1 MSASIIPTFFPKRAK
16 ATARLT
22 ETVDFPTPPF
32 PLATAKNVVFELGD
46 NKDSLCSSSCSG
58 AN

>member
-1 MSASIIPTFFPKRAK
+1 MIPTFFPRRAK
-16 ATARLT
+16 AIARLT

-32 PLATAKNVVFELGD
+32 FFFFSKNVVFEFGH
-46 NKDSLCSSSCSG
+46 NKDSVCSSSCSG